1 MAKVAVA
8 STDGVTINEHFGSA
22 QEFLVYEVFDGGDFK
37 FSERRAAPEG
47 QSGHGNHGTAHL
59 SASAL
64 EGVEAVLVSQIGPN
78 ATRILKGKGIKVYT
92 LSMPIE
98 KALQTYGRKLK
109 LIQNMAENPAHEPS
123 GSCDGGCCGKDGE

>member
-37 FSERRAAPEG
+37 FSERRTTPEG

-64 EGVEAVLVSQIGPN
+64 EGVEAVLVSRIGPN
-78 ATRILKGKGIKVYT
+78 ATRILRYT
-92 LSMPIE
+92 PCPCPSKKPF
-98 KALQTYGRKLK
+98 KP
-109 LIQNMAENPAHEPS
+109 MAESSSSYRTWLKIQRMSLPAAVTEAAAEKTVNNAA
-123 GSCDGGCCGKDGE
+123 G